1 MKIIALGSNIPFK
14 NISPVEIIEAAY
26 NTLANYDIKILKKS
40 NIYQSEAYPNKS
52 DPFFYNS
59 ALSIETKLKPID
71 LLDNILKIEKL
82 FGRERKE
89 KNSPRT
95 LDIDIISYDN
105 LILNEKNLKIPHP
118 ALHLRPFVILP
129 IRDLDTNWKHPAF
142 FKTVAQIIDKFEPKE
157 INKVK
162 KII

>member
-1 MKIIALGSNIPFK
+1 MS
-14 NISPVEIIEAAY
+14 
-26 NTLANYDIKILKKS
+26 IK
-40 NIYQSEAYPNKS
+40 
-52 DPFFYNS
+52 
-59 ALSIETKLKPID
+59 TKLKPID

-89 KNSPRT
+89 RNSPRT

-129 IRDLDTNWKHPAF
+129 IRDLDTNWKHPVF
-142 FKTVAQIIDKFEPKE
+142 LKLSLKLL
-157 INKVK
+157 INLNLK
-162 KII
+162 K